1 MPCKTHDT
9 ALQQN
14 PEQIMFPDGEKKK
27 KNCLLILFRT
37 KVTIVLCIVYTA
49 KAAQAATHWRVM

>member
-14 PEQIMFPDGEKKK
+14 HEQIMFPDGEKKT
-27 KNCLLILFRT
+27 NCLLILFRT

>member
-14 PEQIMFPDGEKKK
+14 HEQIMFPDGEKKK
-27 KNCLLILFRT
+27 R
-37 KVTIVLCIVYTA
+37 IVY
-49 KAAQAATHWRVM
+49 

>member
-14 PEQIMFPDGEKKK
+14 HEQIMFPDGEKKK
-27 KNCLLILFRT
+27 ELF
-37 KVTIVLCIVYTA
+37 INPL
-49 KAAQAATHWRVM
+49 